1 MSPALFLLTAYPSSA
16 SPKLPILT
24 RRPRAALDP
33 RLHQD
38 EMVAATSEID
48 ELTLVRR
55 AIRRDREAFG
65 ALYDRHV
72 VRVYRHIYYMVGKPA
87 EAEDLTAQAFLQAW
101 QAIERYQIRGA
112 PFVSWLLRIAHNLAV
127 SHLRSRREGAELP
140 DTLVDSSRQGNPED
154 EVQRLA
160 DGERVREAILS
171 LRDEQRHVIMLR
183 FVDDLEYR
191 EVAEIVG
198 KSVAAVRVIQHRAL
212 NALRKQMGSDN
223 GPRAASQV

>member
-1 MSPALFLLTAYPSSA
+1 MVTSNSP
-16 SPKLPILT
+16 
-24 RRPRAALDP
+24 
-33 RLHQD
+33 Q
-38 EMVAATSEID
+38 VD
-48 ELTLVRR
+48 ELELVRR

-72 VRVYRHIYYMVGKPA
+72 VRVYRHIYYIVGRPA
-87 EAEDLTAQAFLQAW
+87 EAEDITAQAFLQAW

-127 SHLRSRREGAELP
+127 SYLRSRRESAELP
-140 DTLVDSSRQGNPED
+140 ETLVDVSRQGNPEQ
-154 EVQRLA
+154 EVLRGA
-160 DGERVREAILS
+160 DGELVREAILG
-171 LRDEQRHVIMLR
+171 LRDEQRQVIILR

-212 NALRKQMGSDN
+212 NSLRKQMVADSA
-223 GPRAASQV
+223 PRVASQA